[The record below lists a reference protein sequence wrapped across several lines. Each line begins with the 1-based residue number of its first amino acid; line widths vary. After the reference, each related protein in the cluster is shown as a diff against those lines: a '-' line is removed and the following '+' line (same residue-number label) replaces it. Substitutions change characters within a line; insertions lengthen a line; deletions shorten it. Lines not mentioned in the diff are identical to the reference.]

1 MSLTQVTGPYPIFTD
16 LDGSP
21 LDDGYLYIGDQNDDP
36 ETNPIQVFWDSALTI
51 PATQPIRTNSGY
63 AWRNG
68 TPGLLYTAGPF
79 SITIRNKRNEFVL
92 YSPLGYGFDPAAVSA
107 SVVKNDFIG
116 DGVEVDFTL
125 SSAPSTILATNV
137 FINGVYQEKDSYTLS
152 GNVITFSVAPPLGSS
167 IEIMTNETGIINSGN
182 ATAISY
188 TLTAAGAVAQTVQT
202 KLEQSVSVKDFGA
215 VGDGVANDTAAI
227 QAAIDSNIRD
237 ICFPEGNYLCGN
249 LSFNNDYQ
257 RFYGPGAIITRSGNG
272 VTFTVS
278 ARAVYF
284 YAIRF
289 EGGGFTGDNLTV
301 TGPEAMFIGCISK
314 GTSGRAIKFAND
326 GGNALLLGGIYTTSD
341 GTASG
346 YDVEFFDTTPGTS
359 LYSKVIGISTNQAT
373 GGILINGQ
381 AAVRV
386 TDGQIGKLTVSA
398 GSGFFVNNRVIGAT
412 SIQSSINLF
421 TNNSF
426 AANITFGTAAASN
439 ISQITFGPTNV
450 AQSGI
455 TLTINNNV
463 LDSSFHL
470 GQLTGV
476 TLVINGNNNDIWHN
490 ELAYTPTLVGTGS
503 PSLGNGTLNGRV
515 SRNGREWVARVE
527 LTIGSTTSLGSAFD
541 VTAPHKAKYR
551 TQGSALLTDSGTG
564 QYMGVADIASG
575 SSTVKVYAGNAPIGG
590 SLTPTAPFTWA
601 TNDTLALTIT
611 GQYTA

>member
-1 MSLTQVTGPYPIFTD
+1 MSLTKVTYSMIEGAAA
-16 LDGSP
+16 
-21 LDDGYLYIGDQNDDP
+21 N
-36 ETNPIQVFWDSALTI
+36 
-51 PATQPIRTNSGY
+51 
-63 AWRNG
+63 
-68 TPGLLYTAGPF
+68 
-79 SITIRNKRNEFVL
+79 VL
-92 YSPLGYGFDPAAVSA
+92 
-107 SVVKNDFIG
+107 
-116 DGVEVDFTL
+116 
-125 SSAPSTILATNV
+125 
-137 FINGVYQEKDSYTLS
+137 
-152 GNVITFSVAPPLGSS
+152 
-167 IEIMTNETGIINSGN
+167 
-182 ATAISY
+182 
-188 TLTAAGAVAQTVQT
+188 
-202 KLEQSVSVKDFGA
+202 DFGA
-215 VGDGVANDTAAI
+215 DPTGIANSTTAI
-227 QAAIDSNIRD
+227 QAAIDTNARD
-237 ICFPEGNYLCGN
+237 VYLPEGNYICGN

-386 TDGQIGKLTVSA
+386 TDGQIGKLTVSS
-398 GSGFFVNNRVIGAT
+398 GSGFFINNRVVGAT

-421 TNNSF
+421 DNNSF

-476 TLVINGNNNDIWHN
+476 TLAINGNNNDIWHN
-490 ELAYTPTLVGTGS
+490 ELPYTPTLVGTGS

-575 SSTVKVYAGNAPIGG
+575 SSTVKVFAGNAPIGG
-590 SLTPTAPFTWA
+590 SLTPTTPFTWA

>member
-1 MSLTQVTGPYPIFTD
+1 MAAISVQVPYPVFYD
-16 LDGSP
+16 RDGDP
-21 LDDGYLYIGDQNDDP
+21 LDNGDIYVGVANLDP
-36 ETNPIQVFWDSALTI
+36 VTNPLQVYYDEALTL
-51 PATQPIRTNSGY
+51 PASQPLKTSNGY
-63 AWRNG
+63 IYRNG
-68 TPGLLYTAGPF
+68 TPVQLYVNAVNF
-79 SITIRNKRNEFVL
+79 SITVNDSKGLLVYNFPDGTGVGPNASAIE
-92 YSPLGYGFDPAAVSA
+92 YDPPFSGA
-107 SVVKNDFIG
+107 
-116 DGVEVDFTL
+116 L
-125 SSAPSTILATNV
+125 SS
-137 FINGVYQEKDSYTLS
+137 GY
-152 GNVITFSVAPPLGSS
+152 
-167 IEIMTNETGIINSGN
+167 
-182 ATAISY
+182 
-188 TLTAAGAVAQTVQT
+188 TVQD
-202 KLEQSVSVKDFGA
+202 KLAQSVSVKDFGA
-215 VGDGVANDTAAI
+215 LGNGVANDTVAI

-237 ICFPEGNYLCGN
+237 IYFPEGNYICGN

-257 RFYGPGAIITRSGNG
+257 RFYGPGAIITRSSNG

-278 ARAVYF
+278 ARAAYF

-289 EGGGFTGDNLTV
+289 EGGGLTGDNLTV

-346 YDVEFFDTTPGTS
+346 YDIEFFDTTPGTS

-398 GSGFFVNNRVIGAT
+398 GSGFFVNNRVVGAT

-421 TNNSF
+421 DNNSF

-476 TLVINGNNNDIWHN
+476 TLAINGNNNDIWHN
-490 ELAYTPTLVGTGS
+490 ELPYTPTLVGTGS
-503 PSLGNGTLNGRV
+503 PSLGNGALNGRV

-564 QYMGVADIASG
+564 QYTGVADIASG

-601 TNDTLALTIT
+601 ANDTLSLTIT
-611 GQYTA
+611 GQYIA